1 MAWLLVERVVW
12 KVGTGSLSLSW
23 WGVVAWNE
31 NEKRK
36 YLENDKGEKRKERE
50 KEAEQRSQKLKV
62 HNKVK

>member
-1 MAWLLVERVVW
+1 M
-12 KVGTGSLSLSW
+12 
-23 WGVVAWNE
+23 VAWNE